1 MKSSRLRTFDPGPNG
16 VKPLQRLKPRTQ
28 GIESRMMTS
37 MPQRMMILRSLR
49 KSSRKQQ
56 MRFSNTAM
64 TVDIEAK
71 AMNRKNIAPQKWP
84 SGMWLNTFGKVTNS
98 RFGPLPG
105 LTP

>member
-1 MKSSRLRTFDPGPNG
+1 
-16 VKPLQRLKPRTQ
+16 
-28 GIESRMMTS
+28 
-37 MPQRMMILRSLR
+37 
-49 KSSRKQQ
+49 